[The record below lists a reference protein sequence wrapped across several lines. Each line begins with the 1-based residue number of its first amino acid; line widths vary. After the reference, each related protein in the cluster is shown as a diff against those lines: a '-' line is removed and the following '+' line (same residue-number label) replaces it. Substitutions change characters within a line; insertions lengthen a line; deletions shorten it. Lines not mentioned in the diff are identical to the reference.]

1 MDAAIRRTG
10 IKLSRL
16 ERANAIRVLSMDA
29 VEKAKSGHP
38 GAPMGMAD
46 IAEVLWVDLLR
57 HDPADPGWWDRDR
70 FVMSNGH
77 ASALLYSLLHLTGYG
92 LSMDDIKQFR
102 QLGSRTA
109 GHPEVHECPGVE
121 TTTGPLGQGLANAVG
136 MALAESRLAREFN
149 RDGHS
154 VVDHRTWVFV
164 GDGCLMEGI
173 SHEAASLAGALGLG
187 KLICIYDKNGIS
199 IDGDVKNWFPEDVAG
214 RFEAYGWRVI
224 RQVDGHDAAEI
235 ETALTAAMKSDGR
248 PTLVMCQT
256 VIGYGA
262 PGKQG
267 TAGAHGAP
275 LGAEQI
281 NLARKSFNWG
291 SAPFEMPQHIY
302 SAMDCRGRGGA
313 LRRTWQERFT
323 AYRSAYPELGGE
335 YERRM
340 EGRLPIGWDDGLNT
354 LIEQEMASP
363 QSIATRVSSQN
374 CITAVAAK
382 VPELFGGSADLTESN
397 GTHWPGAGD
406 RYLSYGVRE
415 FSMTAI
421 TNGLVL
427 HGGIR
432 PFSGTFLVF
441 MEYARNAVRL
451 AALMGLNNILVYTH
465 DSVALGEDGPTHQPI
480 EQLSNLRTTPNMLT
494 WRPCD
499 TVETAV
505 AWQQALLSR
514 HQPSALV
521 LTRQKTDPQPHTMAT
536 VAGIARGGYV
546 LKEAQGGVPK
556 LILIATGS
564 EVALAVQAASHLTA
578 EGVGVRV
585 ISMPCTERFLAQDAA
600 YRDSVLPPSIRARV
614 AVEAAHPGYWYRF
627 VGLDGA
633 VVGIERFGL
642 SAPGNEAMA
651 ACGITLSHVVE
662 SCKRVIDQLA

>member
-1 MDAAIRRTG
+1 MGSAKTRPG
-10 IKLSRL
+10 KKLSRL

-29 VEKAKSGHP
+29 VEKARSGHP

-46 IAEVLWVDLLR
+46 IAEILWVDLMR
-57 HDPADPGWWDRDR
+57 HDPSDPGWWDRDR
-70 FVMSNGH
+70 FVLSNGH
-77 ASALLYSLLHLTGYG
+77 ASALLYSLLHLTGYP

-121 TTTGPLGQGLANAVG
+121 TTTGPLGQGFANAVG

-149 RDGHS
+149 RDSHQ

-199 IDGDVKNWFPEDVAG
+199 IDGDVSNWFPEDVAG

-224 RQVDGHDAAEI
+224 RNVDGHDAVEI
-235 ETALTAAMKSDGR
+235 ETALKAAMESDGR
-248 PTLVMCQT
+248 PSLVMCRT
-256 VIGYGA
+256 IIGYGA

-267 TAGAHGAP
+267 TAGAHGSP
-275 LGAEQI
+275 LGPEQI
-281 NLARKSFNWG
+281 ALARKNFNWG

-302 SAMDCRGRGGA
+302 AAMDCHGRGGE
-313 LRRTWQERFT
+313 LRRKWHQDF
-323 AYRSAYPELGGE
+323 AGYRTAYPELAAE
-335 YERRM
+335 YSRRM
-340 EGRLPIGWDDGLNT
+340 EGALPAEWDKGLNAV
-354 LIEQEMASP
+354 IQQEMAAP
-363 QSIATRVSSQN
+363 KSIATRVSSQN
-374 CITAVAAK
+374 CIGAAAANI
-382 VPELFGGSADLTESN
+382 PELFGGSADLTESN
-397 GTHWPGAGD
+397 GTHWPDAGA

-421 TNGLVL
+421 TNGVVL
-427 HGGIR
+427 HGGLR

-451 AALMGLNNILVYTH
+451 AALMGLNNIFVYTH

-480 EQLSNLRTTPNMLT
+480 EQLTNLRTTPNMQT

-514 HQPSALV
+514 KQPSALV
-521 LTRQKTDPQPHTMAT
+521 LTRQKTEPQAHT
-536 VAGIARGGYV
+536 VATLKGITKGGYIIR
-546 LKEAQGGVPK
+546 EAEGGVPR

-578 EGVGVRV
+578 EGLPIRV

-600 YRDSVLPPSIRARV
+600 YRDSILPPSIRARV

-627 VGLDGA
+627 VGLDGD

-651 ACGITLSHVVE
+651 ACGITPEHVVE
-662 SCKRVIDQLA
+662 SCRRVIERLA